1 MRRDTRA
8 GRHGTE
14 RGVDAA
20 GDYARK
26 RTAGWL
32 LGALE
37 QRVEM
42 SSGFFQ
48 CLGWATGGLNGFV
61 ARLEEKTRGM
71 KGARDMVDALRG
83 LHALQS
89 GQSGMAYAC
98 EEFFASQ
105 ARMRE
110 IARECAAEACRA
122 CMARPADDGMYVTAG
137 RRLSQVFGLEE
148 ESCLVCEFI
157 FMIQQ
162 FPEVESYFEDELKAF
177 RIGSR
182 RLLSGM
188 LGISASAVRRAVD
201 ELLEFGMVDVVFA
214 SSLRLTESVL
224 AFWEPEAP
232 ALDELFFRLLEGET
246 LPLRDFFIP
255 EEQIRHVLRLLR
267 KPGGESVHV
276 LLYGASG
283 TGKTSFV
290 RSLARECGVKAWAVT
305 SRDKDGDA
313 DRRASL
319 TACLHMASRQEGSFV
334 VVDEAERLLDTGMVF
349 GRNTKDKAWLNAL
362 LERPGRRVIWISNEV
377 GHIDPAVRRRFS
389 FSIHFERLGV
399 RERVEV
405 WRQVLKR
412 AGLARRFS
420 APVMRDLSVRYPVEA
435 AVIQKA
441 VSQAAGLY
449 RTGRAFHAALDR
461 ILQAHIEL
469 QADGESRAAAKA
481 EPCGEFFPDGVC
493 MDGDVEAFM
502 ARCRR
507 MDEAMRS
514 RAHLRPGFGT
524 MLFYGP
530 SGTGKTVLAG
540 QVAATLGRP
549 CLSLRASDLLGP
561 FAGLTEKNIAG
572 AFREAEETGAVL
584 VVDEVDSFLFCRE
597 GARQSWENGMV
608 NEFLTALE
616 RCRTFCIGTTNR
628 REELDEAAMR
638 RFSCKVAFR
647 YAREEQV
654 VRLYESMLTPLCG
667 DPLPL
672 PLARR
677 LMSLTRLTPGDF
689 VVVRTRYDPLFAA
702 PGSVTHEALVA
713 ALEQESALKTGGG
726 RKRMGFMG

>member
-61 ARLEEKTRGM
+61 ARLEEKARGM
-71 KGARDMVDALRG
+71 KGARDMVEALRG

-105 ARMRE
+105 ARLQE

-267 KPGGESVHV
+267 KPGGEPVHV
-276 LLYGASG
+276 LFYGASG

-305 SRDKDGDA
+305 SRDKDSDA

-349 GRNTKDKAWLNAL
+349 GRNAKDKAWLNAL

-435 AVIQKA
+435 AVIQKDCTVRAGRFMPRSTVFFRRISSFRQTERA
-441 VSQAAGLY
+441 VRQRRRNRAGNFSRTAYAWTATSRRSWRAAGGWMRPCAAV
-449 RTGRAFHAALDR
+449 RTFVPASGPCFSTGLPERARRRWPGRWRRRSADRVSASGAAIFSGRLR
-461 ILQAHIEL
+461 GLRKKILP
-469 QADGESRAAAKA
+469 GRFGKRKRRA
-481 EPCGEFFPDGVC
+481 
-493 MDGDVEAFM
+493 
-502 ARCRR
+502 
-507 MDEAMRS
+507 
-514 RAHLRPGFGT
+514 
-524 MLFYGP
+524 
-530 SGTGKTVLAG
+530 
-540 QVAATLGRP
+540 P
-549 CLSLRASDLLGP
+549 CLSSTRWTAFF
-561 FAGLTEKNIAG
+561 FAG
-572 AFREAEETGAVL
+572 RERGSRGRTAWST
-584 VVDEVDSFLFCRE
+584 SF
-597 GARQSWENGMV
+597 SP
-608 NEFLTALE
+608 
-616 RCRTFCIGTTNR
+616 
-628 REELDEAAMR
+628 
-638 RFSCKVAFR
+638 
-647 YAREEQV
+647 
-654 VRLYESMLTPLCG
+654 PLS
-667 DPLPL
+667 
-672 PLARR
+672 A
-677 LMSLTRLTPGDF
+677 
-689 VVVRTRYDPLFAA
+689 AA
-702 PGSVTHEALVA
+702 P
-713 ALEQESALKTGGG
+713 SA
-726 RKRMGFMG
+726 